1 MIEKICARLEEE
13 REHSYADFC
22 DYLINYELDNDFEVD
37 DDWFYKGLIRAKK
50 IVQEVA
56 KEYEGKTVTISVD
69 IGDLANSV
77 EYGKKAPYQK
87 GE

>member
-1 MIEKICARLEEE
+1 MIEKILERL
-13 REHSYADFC
+13 REKQNYCWEKAD
-22 DYLINYELDNDFEVD
+22 DEYYEGKAVAYDET
-37 DDWFYKGLIRAKK
+37 IE

>member
-1 MIEKICARLEEE
+1 MIEKILERLEEE
-13 REHSYADFC
+13 KEAYSDTTYYVYGVEAA
-22 DYLINYELDNDFEVD
+22 I
-37 DDWFYKGLIRAKK
+37 K

-77 EYGKKAPYQK
+77 EYGKKSTGK
-87 GE
+87 DGR